1 MTNAIG
7 IMQGRLLPPTLD
19 RIQAFPVGNWQSE
32 FRSASE
38 AGLDCIEWIYELDT
52 ADHNPLGTDAGM
64 AEIREVVAET
74 GVQVLSV
81 CGDYYMPERLVA
93 LDGTVRQDM
102 VEHLFWMIERA
113 SMVGARHL
121 VLPFV
126 DASSLSSQA
135 ELDGLLEVLKLALPA
150 ARSAGIGLH
159 LETDLPAEKLAII
172 VRDEGADP
180 LVRIT
185 CDIGNEASLGL
196 LPQEQYKELAPM
208 LGSVHV
214 KDRSLGG
221 DTVPLGQGDADL
233 DAIFG
238 ICAAISYEG
247 IFILQVARGEEGDE
261 LALAKRNREIV
272 ERHWQ
277 DALKRENPLRLPEN
291 A

>member
-1 MTNAIG
+1 MTNPIG

-32 FRSASE
+32 FRSAAE

-52 ADHNPLGTDAGM
+52 AEYNPLGTDAGM
-64 AEIREVVAET
+64 AEIRDLVEET
-74 GVQVLSV
+74 GVEVLSV

-93 LDGTVRQDM
+93 HDGTVRRQM
-102 VEHLFWMIERA
+102 VGHLYWMIERA

-126 DASSLSSQA
+126 DASSLSSRA
-135 ELDGLLEVLKLALPA
+135 ELDGLLEVLSLALPA
-150 ARSAGIGLH
+150 ARRAGIGLH

-180 LVRIT
+180 LLRIT

-196 LPQEQYKELAPM
+196 LPAEQYTELAPM

-221 DTVPLGQGDADL
+221 GTVPLGQGDADL

-238 ICAAISYEG
+238 ICATISYEG
-247 IFILQVARGEEGDE
+247 IFILQVARGQDGDE
-261 LALAKRNREIV
+261 LDLAKQNREIV

-277 DALKRENPLRLPEN
+277 EALGQKKTRSPGN

>member
-1 MTNAIG
+1 MTNPIG

-19 RIQAFPVGNWQSE
+19 RIQAFPIGNWQSE
-32 FRSASE
+32 FRSAAE
-38 AGLDCIEWIYELDT
+38 AGLDCIEWIYEMDT

-64 AEIREVVAET
+64 AEIHDVIKET
-74 GVQVLSV
+74 GVEVLSV

-93 LDGTVRQDM
+93 LDGTVRRQI

-113 SMVGARHL
+113 SLVGARHL

-126 DASSLSSQA
+126 DASSLSSRA
-135 ELDGLLEVLKLALPA
+135 ELNGLLEVLKLALPA
-150 ARSAGIGLH
+150 ARRAGIGLH

-172 VRDEGADP
+172 VQDEGTDP
-180 LVRIT
+180 LLRIT
-185 CDIGNEASLGL
+185 CDIGNEASLGI
-196 LPQEQYKELAPM
+196 LPEEHYKELAPM

-221 DTVPLGQGDADL
+221 GTVPLGQGDADF
-233 DAIFG
+233 DAVFG

-247 IFILQVARGEEGDE
+247 TFILQVARGQEGDE
-261 LALAKRNREIV
+261 LGLAKRNREIV

-277 DALKRENPLRLPEN
+277 EALKHKNPRPPGN

>member
-32 FRSASE
+32 FRSAAE
-38 AGLDCIEWIYELDT
+38 VGLDCIEWIYELDT

-64 AEIREVVAET
+64 AEIRDVVGET
-74 GVQVLSV
+74 GVEVLSV
-81 CGDYYMPERLVA
+81 CGDYYMPERLVT
-93 LDGTVRQDM
+93 LDGAVRQEM

-113 SMVGARHL
+113 ALVGARHL

-126 DASSLSSQA
+126 DASSLTTPA
-135 ELDGLLEVLKLALPA
+135 ELDGLLEVLKIALPV
-150 ARSAGIGLH
+150 ARRAGIGLH
-159 LETDLPAEKLAII
+159 LETDLPSDRLATV
-172 VRDEGADP
+172 VRDKGADP
-180 LVRIT
+180 LLRIT

-196 LPQEQYKELAPM
+196 APAEQYAELAPL

-221 DTVPLGQGDADL
+221 GTVPLGQGDAEF

-238 ICAAISYEG
+238 ICAAQAYEG
-247 IFILQVARGEEGDE
+247 VFILQVARGREGDE
-261 LALAKRNREIV
+261 LDLAKQNREFV

-277 DALKRENPLRLPEN
+277 EALQSIEPPRGT
-291 A
+291 